1 MSLIRSLHSPFQ
13 PSFGPASSLPATVTD
28 AHLVQYAILAAFV
41 LQVYDYI
48 INFDEE
54 VRLIW
59 SRDTPCIRQILFF
72 LNRYLPFV
80 TACSSTYFLLFN
92 KNQSYCRPAHFAIAA
107 IALAGAV
114 LAEWTLFLRT
124 CAICS
129 SKAVS
134 FLLLLMAVVTPVGAF
149 IDTVYYVGHS
159 TVLGIDLPHK
169 GCLFWYR
176 LKIEWV
182 SVAALIF
189 CESVAF
195 CLLIIKAIHLNRY
208 SKSHI
213 MVEICRVSILYFGCI
228 IGSSIANLLIQ
239 LFGSSALCDILLIP
253 QSILHQILCTH
264 FILRLRLLSE
274 ESSVTVSHGAQPN
287 NPVRGSWCESE
298 ITV

>member
-1 MSLIRSLHSPFQ
+1 MSSIRSLHSAFQ
-13 PSFGPASSLPATVTD
+13 PSFGPASGLPATVTD
-28 AHLVQYAILAAFV
+28 AHLVQCYLNFSYVVVAFV
-41 LQVYDYI
+41 PQVYDYI

-59 SRDTPCIRQILFF
+59 SRDTPCIRQLLFF
-72 LNRYLPFV
+72 FNRYLPFV
-80 TACSSTYFLLFN
+80 TACSATYFLLFN

-114 LAEWTLFLRT
+114 IAEWTLFLRT
-124 CAICS
+124 SAICS

-134 FLLLLMAVVTPVGAF
+134 FLLLLMAAITPVGVF
-149 IDTVYYVGHS
+149 IDTIYYVGHS
-159 TVLGIDLPHK
+159 TVLGIDLPHR

-176 LKIEWV
+176 LKIEWI

-195 CLLIIKAIHLNRY
+195 CLLIIKTIRLNRY

-213 MVEICRVSILYFGCI
+213 MVEIYRVSILYFGCI

-239 LFGSSALCDILLIP
+239 LFASSALCDILLIP
-253 QSILHQILCTH
+253 QSILQQILCTH

-287 NPVRGSWCESE
+287 NSFPQ
-298 ITV
+298 TVMV

>member
-1 MSLIRSLHSPFQ
+1 MSFIRSLHSPFQ

-28 AHLVQYAILAAFV
+28 VHLVQYAILAAFV

-80 TACSSTYFLLFN
+80 TACSATYFLLFN
-92 KNQSYCRPAHFAIAA
+92 KNQSYCRPAHFAIAT

-114 LAEWTLFLRT
+114 LAEL
-124 CAICS
+124 
-129 SKAVS
+129 
-134 FLLLLMAVVTPVGAF
+134 
-149 IDTVYYVGHS
+149 
-159 TVLGIDLPHK
+159 LGIDLPHK

-176 LKIEWV
+176 LKIEWI

-239 LFGSSALCDILLIP
+239 LFGSQHESTCNNKGHITLLI
-253 QSILHQILCTH
+253 
-264 FILRLRLLSE
+264 
-274 ESSVTVSHGAQPN
+274 
-287 NPVRGSWCESE
+287 
-298 ITV
+298 